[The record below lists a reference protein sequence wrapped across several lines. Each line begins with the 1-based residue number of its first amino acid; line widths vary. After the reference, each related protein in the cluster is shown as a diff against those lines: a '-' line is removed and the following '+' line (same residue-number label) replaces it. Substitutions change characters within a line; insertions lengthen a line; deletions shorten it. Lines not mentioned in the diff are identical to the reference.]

1 MIRYILT
8 DIEGT
13 TTSTSFVYETLFPY
27 FKRHIE
33 AFLSTPVLLPEVE
46 QQLPAV
52 QQTVTEEGGG
62 ILSIGELAHQLVDWT
77 DADRK
82 HPALK
87 AIQGILW
94 RGAYEN
100 NEISGH
106 IYPDVPPALE
116 QWQMA
121 GIQMGVYSSGS
132 VEAQHLLFGHSDFGD
147 LTPFFS
153 HYFDTGVGNKRE
165 AASYRAIQKIIDWPA
180 AEILFL
186 SDVEAELDAANDA
199 GMQTVQ
205 LVRSGTMAS
214 EKHVTAIDFAHIN
227 LIFHSL

>member
-1 MIRYILT
+1 MVRYILT

-13 TTSTSFVYETLFPY
+13 TTSISFVYETLFPY
-27 FKRHIE
+27 FKRHIA
-33 AFLSTPVLLPEVE
+33 AFLSASALLPEQE
-46 QQLPAV
+46 RHLQAA
-52 QQTVTEEGGG
+52 QQTVSQEGGA
-62 ILSIGELAHQLVDWT
+62 ILSTSEMADQLIAWT

-87 AIQGILW
+87 AMQGILW
-94 RGAYEN
+94 RGAYHN

-116 QWQMA
+116 LWKIA

-165 AASYRAIQKIIDWPA
+165 EASYCAIQKIIDWPA
-180 AEILFL
+180 DEILFL
-186 SDVEAELDAANDA
+186 SDVEAELDAAKAA

-205 LVRSGTMAS
+205 IVRPGTTAS
-214 EKHVTAIDFAHIN
+214 KKHETAANFTQTN
-227 LIFHSL
+227 LTIKQL

>member
-13 TTSTSFVYETLFPY
+13 TTSISFVYETLFPY
-27 FKRHIE
+27 FKRHIA
-33 AFLSTPVLLPEVE
+33 AFLSTSDLPTE
-46 QQLPAV
+46 QQQHLQAV
-52 QQTVTEEGGG
+52 QQTVSEEGGT
-62 ILSIGELAHQLVDWT
+62 ILSIAEMADQLIAWT

-87 AIQGILW
+87 AMQGILW
-94 RGAYEN
+94 RDAYQN

-116 QWQMA
+116 FWKMA

-153 HYFDTGVGNKRE
+153 HYFDTSIGNKRE
-165 AASYRAIQKIIDWPA
+165 QASYRAIQKIIDWPA
-180 AEILFL
+180 HEILFL
-186 SDVEAELDAANDA
+186 SDVEPELDAAKAA

-205 LVRSGTMAS
+205 IVRPGTTAS
-214 EKHVTAIDFAHIN
+214 EKHETATDFAQIN
-227 LIFHSL
+227 LKIKQL

>member
-27 FKRHIE
+27 FKRHIA
-33 AFLSTPVLLPEVE
+33 AFLSAPALLPGIE
-46 QQLPAV
+46 QYLQAV
-52 QQTVTEEGGG
+52 QQTVSEEGDVILSTEEM
-62 ILSIGELAHQLVDWT
+62 AHQLVIWT

-94 RGAYEN
+94 RGAYLN

-106 IYPDVPPALE
+106 IYPDVPPALAY
-116 QWQMA
+116 WKMV

-147 LTPFFS
+147 LTSFFS
-153 HYFDTGVGNKRE
+153 HYFDTSVGNKRE
-165 AASYRAIQKIIDWPA
+165 EASYRAIQKAIHWPA
-180 AEILFL
+180 DEALFL
-186 SDVEAELDAANDA
+186 SDVEAELDAAKAA

-205 LVRSGTMAS
+205 IVRPGTTAS
-214 EKHVTAIDFAHIN
+214 EKHDTASDFTQIN
-227 LIFHSL
+227 LNIK